1 MIIRKPNIQNQDSTN
16 AICDTLIVCLGNPGY
31 NWTRHN
37 IAADLMLNLL
47 DSDFV
52 LAKKEITKNLF
63 LVFFRGFCS
72 FVLIS
77 PDLMNI
83 SGGKTFQ
90 TFKKLNCRNL
100 IVCCDDLDV
109 KFGQIKKSFKVSSG
123 GHNGTRSIID
133 SFGHNQFWKVKVGI
147 GRPEDILNLGF
158 NMDVKTFVLK
168 KFTSEEIEKIK
179 ENRSI
184 FFQMI
189 QECKISKELEKSKNS
204 GGA

>member
-37 IAADLMLNLL
+37 IASDLMLSLL
-47 DSDFV
+47 NSDFV
-52 LAKKEITKNLF
+52 LSKKEISKNLF

-90 TFKKLNCRNL
+90 VFKKLNCKNL
-100 IVCCDDLDV
+100 ILCCDDLDV

-133 SFGHNQFWKVKVGI
+133 SFSHNRFWKVKIGI
-147 GRPEDILNLGF
+147 GRPEDILLDF
-158 NMDVKTFVLK
+158 TLDVKTFVLK
-168 KFTSEEIEKIK
+168 KFTPEEIEKIK
-179 ENRSI
+179 ENLFM
-184 FFQMI
+184 FFQKI
-189 QECKISKELEKSKNS
+189 YECKISQELEESNNS
-204 GGA
+204 GEDL